1 MLYIYI
7 YFTNPVVLYIYIY
20 FRNPVVLYIYIFTLE
35 ILLCFIYIFTLEI
48 LLCSIYIYIYT
59 LQILLCYIYIYSTT
73 GFVKLKMYNVSDFLH
88 SSEPALGRIVGCFEN
103 KSRNFSFFRKGV
115 EFLLKISIISALHLV
130 LSTGIY

>member
-1 MLYIYI
+1 M
-7 YFTNPVVLYIYIY
+7 LYIYIY
-20 FRNPVVLYIYIFTLE
+20 FRNPVVLY
-35 ILLCFIYIFTLEI
+35 
-48 LLCSIYIYIYT
+48 IYIYIYT